1 MAVVFTFPGKMG
13 DAILQYPVAFHYA
26 KQSGEK
32 IELWM
37 DEKSCAPLVPLME
50 AQPCVEKVKL
60 VGGVENYNC
69 GGQPFHLSLPTS
81 AFEGNKIYHLGMRA
95 FPVRQISLQAL
106 SESKVPVTVPVE
118 EFANTP
124 YLEVGEVEKAN
135 RLVIHGQSICPHTR
149 STPTMWKFLSGIR
162 AELEALFD
170 EIIFVGSAGDRE
182 VGKATYPGWGEYDDV
197 GDFLKLARLIAGS
210 RCMIGCGSS
219 PVTIAGALKIP
230 AVRVHDRIANDA
242 PRMIWDNL
250 GETQLNRTEIELR
263 DEWPKFRDR
272 WLKEVVAEE
281 IAGA

>member
-13 DAILQYPVAFHYA
+13 DAILQYPVAYHYA
-26 KQSGEK
+26 KQSGDK

-37 DEKSCAPLVPLME
+37 DETTCKPLVPLFE

-81 AFEGNKIYHLGMRA
+81 EFEGNKIYHLGMRA

-124 YLEVGEVEKAN
+124 YLEVGEVEKVN
-135 RLVIHGQSICPHTR
+135 RLVVHGQSICPHTR
-149 STPTMWKFLSGIR
+149 STPTMWKFLSGVW
-162 AELEALFD
+162 AECVSLFD
-170 EIIFVGSAGDRE
+170 EIVFVGAPVDRE
-182 VGKATYPGWGEYDDV
+182 TGLFVYPTAKEFDDG
-197 GDFLKLARLIAGS
+197 GDFLKLARFIAGS
-210 RCMIGCGSS
+210 RCMIGCGSA
-219 PVTIAGALKIP
+219 PITIAGALKVP

-242 PRMIWDNL
+242 PRVIWDNL
-250 GETQLNRTEIELR
+250 GENQLNRTEIELR
-263 DEWPKFRDR
+263 DEWPVFRDK
-272 WLKEVVAEE
+272 WLKETVAAE
-281 IAGA
+281 IA